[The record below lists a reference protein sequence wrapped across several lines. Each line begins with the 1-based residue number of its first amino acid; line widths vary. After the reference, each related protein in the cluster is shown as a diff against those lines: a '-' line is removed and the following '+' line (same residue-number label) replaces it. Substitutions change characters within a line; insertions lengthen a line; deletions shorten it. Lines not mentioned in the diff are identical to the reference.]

1 MDDTLSR
8 RTVVKA
14 TAAAVAS
21 GVTTLPNIALGYAQ
35 EPVPGPTNMSPAVQ
49 KAWESYLDTLEQTR
63 RFLYTRTFSERPAIQ
78 NSAAEVMMQL
88 QAVAYAWVI
97 APRVDYP
104 RFYVHTMFEPMV
116 GTWGATAPDFRYRA
130 AFIDGG
136 QTYRIWG
143 KRSRSVFLDIQLGS
157 WFGALDFEEY
167 KKLPTSAYPVDQMHL
182 EPDGSFEII
191 ASPEYHAGNWIKL
204 DRKQDR
210 MMLYVREAFYDWA
223 NEQPSL
229 LRIERLGSLPARPLL
244 DDEPQVVRRL
254 EQASRCVTF
263 MAGLLSTSIFDWA
276 LKIANGRFNV
286 FGVPDNPDYLAGNK
300 AAFYSI
306 MAYDM
311 ASDEALIMEMDRPTS
326 KYWGIMLGDRYF
338 RQTDYTYHQSSLNGH
353 QTRIDGDG
361 KVRYVLSSKDPGVP
375 NWLDPVD
382 NHPVGIVQLR
392 QYFQVKAVAPPT
404 VKKVSFE
411 DIRRNL
417 PADTPLVSPTE
428 RKMQLH
434 DRSWA
439 MLGLFEY

>member
-1 MDDTLSR
+1 MDDPLSR
-8 RTVVKA
+8 RALVK
-14 TAAAVAS
+14 TAAAA
-21 GVTTLPNIALGYAQ
+21 VTAGAMALPDIALGYTE
-35 EPVPGPTNMSPAVQ
+35 EPVAGPTNMSPSVQ
-49 KAWESYLDTLEQTR
+49 KAWQGYLDTLETTR
-63 RFLYTRTFSERPAIQ
+63 RFLYTRTFSQRPEIQ

-88 QAVAYAWVI
+88 QAVAYPWVMV
-97 APRVDYP
+97 PHTDYP

-130 AFIDGG
+130 GFIDGS

-143 KRSRSVFLDIQLGS
+143 KRSHSVFLDIQLGS

-167 KKLPTSAYPVDQMHL
+167 KKLATSAYPVDQMHL

-191 ASPEYHAGNWIKL
+191 ASPEPHEGNWIKL
-204 DRKQDR
+204 DRRQDR

-223 NEQPSL
+223 NERPSL
-229 LRIERLGSLPARPLL
+229 LRIEGIGSSPRRPLL
-244 DDEPQVVRRL
+244 DDEAGFIRRL
-254 EQASRCVTF
+254 EQASRCITF
-263 MAGLLSTSIFDWA
+263 MAGLLSTSLFDWA
-276 LKIANGRFNV
+276 LQIANGQFNV

-306 MAYDM
+306 MAYDV
-311 ASDEALIMEMDRPTS
+311 AEGEALILEMDRPRS

-338 RQTDYTYHQSSLNGH
+338 RQTDYTYHQSSLNGF
-353 QTRIDGDG
+353 QTRTDGDG
-361 KVRYVLSSKDPGVP
+361 KVRYVLTSKDPGVP

-382 NHPVGIVQLR
+382 NHPIGVVQLR
-392 QYFQVKAVAPPT
+392 QYFQVQAVAPAA

-411 DIRRNL
+411 EIRRNL
-417 PADTPLVSPTE
+417 PADTPVVSPAA
-428 RKMQLH
+428 RQAQLH